1 MTVVSDIS
9 INPKT
14 INVSDIGK
22 LEVQNRKPFQK
33 EPSTCDADTTVD
45 SFIVVENFEDPRQQD
60 DLRKSLETT
69 ESHQR
74 RIEKAPTG
82 ASAGTSNLSQPKL
95 AASRGTRLL
104 LVHDELSFF
113 SLPTPEE
120 RFQELAFSGP
130 FLARLCLFQSNRP
143 RRPCLCCARQ

>member
-60 DLRKSLETT
+60 DLRKSRDYGIPPKKNR
-69 ESHQR
+69 ESTHR
-74 RIEKAPTG
+74 CVGRYE
-82 ASAGTSNLSQPKL
+82 
-95 AASRGTRLL
+95 
-104 LVHDELSFF
+104 
-113 SLPTPEE
+113 
-120 RFQELAFSGP
+120 
-130 FLARLCLFQSNRP
+130 
-143 RRPCLCCARQ
+143 